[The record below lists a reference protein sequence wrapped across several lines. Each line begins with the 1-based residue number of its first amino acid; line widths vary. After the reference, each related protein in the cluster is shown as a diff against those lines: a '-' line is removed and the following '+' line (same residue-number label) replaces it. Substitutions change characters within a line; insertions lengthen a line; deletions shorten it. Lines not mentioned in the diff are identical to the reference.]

1 MPANRGEVKAYYL
14 NLKQGLG
21 MEETKLAGTV
31 SLFSWLRLM
40 FFLLSLALVY
50 FFASSGNY
58 LWLAGSISKFVIF
71 IVLIVRHQKL
81 FRKLDLVRIRLRIV
95 TNELELLDW
104 KPSIFDN
111 GDNFREQLP
120 FADDL
125 DLFGKNSV
133 FHYVNRCS
141 TQEGANLLAQSLLNE
156 KPDAA
161 HIRAM
166 QVAVKSLRDEHGF
179 RLESMTLL
187 FQSAKVQAASFKS
200 TDWEQYFPFI
210 MKRLS
215 MLRIVLPLVLVFSVG
230 VYLFGGGPSLFVLS
244 AIANLLIASSY
255 ARRIQVIQE
264 HTGARKQSFAT
275 AHKVFER
282 FCELNLK
289 SELLSEMQQIAQSAL
304 KELHRLG
311 VLSEWFDRRS
321 NVLLYFIGN
330 ALFQLDIN
338 LLYHYGIW
346 RDKNRPG
353 VALWFETLGRLEM
366 ITSIAVFAFN
376 NPEYVFPESADEEK
390 LMADNLAHPLIPD
403 DARVANS
410 VQLCRNHGVQLVT
423 GSNMAGKSTY
433 LRTLGVNV
441 LLAQAGAPVCASAF
455 IWKPCVVLS
464 SLRQSDSLH
473 ENTSLFMN
481 ELKQLKYILE
491 RARNVGFSLIL
502 LDELLRG
509 TNTDDKYSGT
519 YALLRKISDIP
530 CLAVV
535 ATHDLRL
542 GALEQE
548 FPDRYMNY
556 CFESYLLGDQLKFD
570 YKIKR
575 GIASGRN
582 ATWLMRSMNLID

>member
-1 MPANRGEVKAYYL
+1 MPANRGEVKTYYL
-14 NLKQGLG
+14 NFKHVLGL
-21 MEETKLAGTV
+21 EETKLARTV

-58 LWLAGSISKFVIF
+58 LWLAGSISLFVIF
-71 IVLIVRHQKL
+71 IVLIVRHQQL
-81 FRKLDLVRIRLRIV
+81 YRKLDLVRIRLRIV
-95 TNELELLDW
+95 TNELEVLEW
-104 KPSIFDN
+104 KPSMFDN
-111 GDNFREQLP
+111 GDNFRNQLP

-133 FHYVNRCS
+133 FHFVNRCS
-141 TQEGANLLAQSLLNE
+141 TQEGADLLAQGLLNE
-156 KPDAA
+156 KPDVA

-166 QVAVKSLRDEHGF
+166 QAAVKSLRDEPGF
-179 RLESMTLL
+179 RLEAMTLL
-187 FQSAKVQAASFKS
+187 LQSVKEQVTSIKS
-200 TDWEQYFPFI
+200 ADWEQYFPFSI
-210 MKRLS
+210 KRL
-215 MLRIVLPLVLVFSVG
+215 MLLRIGLPVLLVFSVG
-230 VYLFGGGPSLFVLS
+230 VYIFSGEPSLFVL
-244 AIANLLIASSY
+244 AGIANLLIASSY

-275 AHKVFER
+275 AHEVFER
-282 FCELNLK
+282 FCELNPTSGLLK
-289 SELLSEMQQIAQSAL
+289 EMQQIARNAL

-338 LLYHYGIW
+338 LLYHYGKW
-346 RDKNRPG
+346 RDKNRSG
-353 VALWFETLGRLEM
+353 VGLWFETLGRLEM

-376 NPEYVFPESADEEK
+376 NPEYVFPEPSDEEK

-403 DARVANS
+403 DVRVANT
-410 VQLCRNHGVQLVT
+410 VQLCRDHGVQLVT

-441 LLAQAGAPVCASAF
+441 LLAQAGAPVCALSFA
-455 IWKPCVVLS
+455 WKPCVVLS

-481 ELKQLKYILE
+481 ELKQLKYILDN
-491 RARNVGFSLIL
+491 ANSVGFSLIL

-519 YALLRKISDIP
+519 YALLRRISDIP

-542 GALEQE
+542 GALEEE
-548 FPDRYMNY
+548 FPGRYINY
-556 CFESYLLGDQLKFD
+556 CFESYLLDDQLKFD

-582 ATWLMRSMNLID
+582 ATWLMRSLNLID